1 MNDKEREVFSYMV
14 KEKYKYY
21 KVWKT
26 LAIVFMCISAILAI
40 LYFSSGYVFTS
51 RIIKSD
57 NNVEIENDGS
67 NNENSNNG
75 NIVIEKQNDSTG
87 GVVIISS
94 TILAGGIIGGCY
106 IISSRNNNR
115 KK

>member
-26 LAIVFMCISAILAI
+26 LAVVFMCISAILAI

-51 RIIKSD
+51 RIIECD
-57 NNVEIENDGS
+57 NNVEIENDGN

-87 GVVIISS
+87 GCCHYFFNN
-94 TILAGGIIGGCY
+94 IGW
-106 IISSRNNNR
+106 RNNR
-115 KK
+115 WLLHYFIEK